1 MEIESWLSTT
11 IIVAAGILTCL
22 NLGDKL
28 VAWVREVK
36 KPQTDLEARVVKI
49 ENKMELEYKALFQEY
64 EIRFKN
70 DLTRLDEIENSNKL
84 TQKAL
89 VELMRHAVDGNN
101 TEKLKKVAE
110 ELNDYILNK

>member
-1 MEIESWLSTT
+1 MEWWQTT
-11 IIVAAGILTCL
+11 VVIAAGLLTIF
-22 NLGDKL
+22 NLGDKF
-28 VAWVREVK
+28 VSWVKEMK
-36 KPQTDLEARVVKI
+36 KPTTDLEARIVKI

>member
-1 MEIESWLSTT
+1 MEWWQTT
-11 IIVAAGILTCL
+11 VVIAAGLLTL
-22 NLGDKL
+22 FNLGDKF
-28 VAWVREVK
+28 VSWVREMK
-36 KPQTDLEARVVKI
+36 KPQTDLEQRVVKI

-70 DLTRLDEIENSNKL
+70 DLVRLDEIERSNKL

-101 TEKLKKVAE
+101 TDKLKNVAE

>member
-1 MEIESWLSTT
+1 MEWWQTT
-11 IIVAAGILTCL
+11 VVIAAGLLTL
-22 NLGDKL
+22 FNLGDKF
-28 VAWVREVK
+28 VAWVREMK
-36 KPQTDLEARVVKI
+36 KPQTDLEQRVVKI

-70 DLTRLDEIENSNKL
+70 DLVRLDEIEKSNKL

-101 TEKLKKVAE
+101 TDKLKNVAE